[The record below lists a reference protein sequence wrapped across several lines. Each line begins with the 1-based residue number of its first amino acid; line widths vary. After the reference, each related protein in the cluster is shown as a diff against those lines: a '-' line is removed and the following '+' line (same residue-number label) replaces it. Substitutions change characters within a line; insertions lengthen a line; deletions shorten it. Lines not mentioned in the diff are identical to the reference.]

1 MEYQYIIALCLG
13 IISVL
18 ISLRYMTITTDL
30 YNEIKFIRSKCITVN
45 KHRRISEMIYNIQK
59 NHNLTL
65 PEIKNL
71 LLDRNSGTS
80 RETYENY
87 VYYDTKYRGL
97 EDKDREE
104 ENIDFN

>member
-1 MEYQYIIALCLG
+1 M
-13 IISVL
+13 
-18 ISLRYMTITTDL
+18 
-30 YNEIKFIRSKCITVN
+30 
-45 KHRRISEMIYNIQK
+45 
-59 NHNLTL
+59 

-104 ENIDFN
+104 ENIDFNW

>member
-18 ISLRYMTITTDL
+18 ISLRYMTITSDL

-71 LLDRNSGTS
+71 LLDRNAGTS

-97 EDKDREE
+97 EDTGEP
-104 ENIDFN
+104 